1 MVHCRCFALPKPARL
16 MRCFLSTAYGRV
28 LVRFSPG
35 QVGCPLRVRG
45 LDPCGGA
52 GGAKEGLPSW
62 SGAIKSQ
69 YSNEP
74 AMAPNQCV
82 KNG

>member
-28 LVRFSPG
+28 LVRFSAG
-35 QVGCPLRVRG
+35 QVGCPLRIRG

-52 GGAKEGLPSW
+52 GGAKEGLLLV
-62 SGAIKSQ
+62 GVGLLKA
-69 YSNEP
+69 NTL
-74 AMAPNQCV
+74 MNQQWHLINV
-82 KNG
+82 